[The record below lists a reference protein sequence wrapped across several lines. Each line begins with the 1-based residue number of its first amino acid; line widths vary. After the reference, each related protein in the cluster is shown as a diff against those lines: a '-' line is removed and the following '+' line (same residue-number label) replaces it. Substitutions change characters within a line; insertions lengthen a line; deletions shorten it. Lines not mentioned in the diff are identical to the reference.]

1 MSRLHRRRHRK
12 TQRNRQDFIN
22 SLLFF
27 VISVLFISG
36 FLSYLWIYNEI
47 NLTVRDIV
55 RLEQI
60 HENLLTENRALDNT
74 NAALSRS
81 DRIASVARDKLG
93 MISPEPET
101 LVVYVDPE
109 ILAKLDVPND

>member
-1 MSRLHRRRHRK
+1 MTRLKRKRKRK
-12 TQRNRQDFIN
+12 TRKNQQDFIN

-36 FLSYLWIYNEI
+36 FLTYLWIYNEI

-55 RLEQI
+55 KLEQI
-60 HENLLTENRALDNT
+60 HENLLTENRELDNT

-101 LVVYVDPE
+101 LVVYVNPD